1 MAIKCNCGILILCQ
15 HQCLLF
21 LTVCIRLLVRT
32 DEEYQRF
39 AAFVCL
45 LVRLEQSMG
54 KDTRSIWERLLKICG
69 TMLEAW
75 QSYISME
82 IELGHTG
89 TGSGVNF
96 FRPASLININCLTM

>member
-39 AAFVCL
+39 DVFVCL
-45 LVRLEQSMG
+45 LARLEQSMG
-54 KDTRSIWERLLKICG
+54 KDTRSIWERLLKISG

-82 IELGHTG
+82 IELGHIYS
-89 TGSGVNF
+89 SGVNF